1 MPLPGAQE
9 ARVATLSHENPKTKA
24 QENAPKGFFLHFAE
38 AKKKERHY
46 PKGALTEPGSRQVR
60 GRAWRQPLSGS
71 PGSSPN
77 NG

>member
-38 AKKKERHY
+38 AKKKRETLSQG
-46 PKGALTEPGSRQVR
+46 GAHGTWEQAGQGLGLEAAAVWLTWQ
-60 GRAWRQPLSGS
+60 LS
-71 PGSSPN
+71 
-77 NG
+77 